1 VLKKVAHNGSSDA
14 LPPVTRKQAE
24 ELRGLVREAASRL
37 EAGAFVI
44 EGPHLIERALESL
57 PKKIEFIAATA
68 KAMEANPVLIEKIKK
83 FKIPFFT
90 LTSAISE
97 RISDTR
103 SPQGIYARVI
113 FSESRSYSPRGDVI
127 VVLDGIQDPGN
138 LGTIIRTSAW
148 FGVKQVVLG
157 AGCAD
162 AFSPKVLRST
172 QGEIFTV
179 EMVQKVDLASYL
191 NEVKN
196 KGYRILAT
204 TLSEGAGSLYK
215 TARYDKTVVIFGSE
229 AHGISS
235 EILQL
240 ADESVMI
247 PRFGGA
253 ESLNVAISAG
263 IVLAELARTNSE
275 K

>member
-1 VLKKVAHNGSSDA
+1 MQKRVAQSGRSDA

-24 ELRGLVREAASRL
+24 ELRALVREAKARA

-44 EGPHLIERALESL
+44 EGPHLIERALESV
-57 PKKIEFIAATA
+57 PKQVEFIAATE
-68 KAMEANPVLIEKIKK
+68 KAREANPEIVEKIKK
-83 FKIPFFT
+83 FRIPFFA

-113 FSESRSYSPRGDVI
+113 FSQSRSLLPKGDVI
-127 VVLDGIQDPGN
+127 VALDGVQDPGN

-148 FGVKQVVLG
+148 FGVKQMILG
-157 AGCAD
+157 AGCAE

-179 EMVQKVDLASYL
+179 EIAQKVDLASYL

-204 TLSEGAGSLYK
+204 TLSTGAGSLYR
-215 TARYDKTVVIFGSE
+215 TPRYDKTVVIFGSE
-229 AHGISS
+229 AHGISD
-235 EILQL
+235 EILQM
-240 ADESVMI
+240 ADERVMI
-247 PRFGGA
+247 PRTGSA
-253 ESLNVAISAG
+253 ESLNVAVSAG